1 MESYNV
7 LQKKRW
13 LLFVL
18 QAGDLIA
25 GLDLD
30 DPSAVRKAMPFE
42 GGFPPLGTPTAAA
55 AKVHQRCADS
65 FNAARNILAGYE
77 HNINEVK

>member
-1 MESYNV
+1 MKSYNV
-7 LQKKRW
+7 LKINAYS
-13 LLFVL
+13 LFVL

-25 GLDLD
+25 RLDLD
-30 DPSAVRKAMPFE
+30 DPSAVRKAIPFE